1 MACSDKNHAMCRIQ
15 FYKWQIAR
23 RRTIKPQVSSTKAG
37 GTIMA
42 KCRQVHVPDWNWSF
56 KNQQGRTVRHCN
68 YKNMKTDHRSIVLG
82 LSSGIFLAAM
92 AGCAERPLDSASTAT
107 NDDNSNRVMAQ
118 TQTNGI
124 NSDADNS
131 AKNDRD
137 RSGNTL
143 TAGDQGNSP
152 ADRDLTQQVRK
163 SLVGDSNLSITA
175 KNIKIITINGK
186 VTLRGPVNSETE
198 KSSIL
203 TLAKGLAGD
212 ANVDDQLEVK
222 SNP

>member
-1 MACSDKNHAMCRIQ
+1 
-15 FYKWQIAR
+15 
-23 RRTIKPQVSSTKAG
+23 
-37 GTIMA
+37 
-42 KCRQVHVPDWNWSF
+42 
-56 KNQQGRTVRHCN
+56 
-68 YKNMKTDHRSIVLG
+68 MKTDHRSIVSG
-82 LSSGIFLAAM
+82 LSSGILLATI
-92 AGCAERPLDSASTAT
+92 AGCAERQPDSVSTPT
-107 NDDNSNRVMAQ
+107 TDNNGNIAMAQ
-118 TQTNGI
+118 TQTNGM

-143 TAGDQGNSP
+143 TPGDQGNSP
-152 ADRDLTQQVRK
+152 ADQVLTQQVRK

-203 TLAKGLAGD
+203 TLAKNMAGD